1 MVIQKARANHHDGTK
16 FNTIHYE
23 TQTKQVKVLDAN
35 GAVTS
40 DIEEMLFKGKPVQ
53 SVSLTTVKDTGLY
66 QIKDCTDAP
75 VTMSAGVIYLLS
87 VESVGL
93 ISKQTF
99 FDRTTNTMYVRPIY
113 NGTAGTW
120 IALGK
125 ATKDSIDAIQTSL
138 NSLSSSVTAIDGRLK
153 TAEADINKAEADI
166 ASLNGKMTSHNHDN
180 VYLKLSGGSLT
191 GKASMANNQS
201 YAGKTT
207 GGADLNIGRVST
219 ANAVIIG
226 DTNAQTVIHT
236 SVKNALK
243 FYDGTNE
250 HSIWHTGNSGHTSGL
265 DADKLDGFHASS
277 FARVDAEPNFQ
288 KNVIVTNGND
298 IILRAPAGSMNSG
311 DLIFAEGGNGEIGRV
326 FVDDTGTLVLRSQF
340 YGDMRVRGDGV
351 ITSNYGIEFNSKNK
365 ETRVHFKANDN
376 DVGMGFYMNNNSK
389 QMGLY
394 DWQHDRYF
402 FTANRSESS
411 VEFNNQIKIQG
422 KRLHIRGD
430 APTYAEYGDIWIQV

>member
-53 SVSLTTVKDTGLY
+53 SVSLATVKDTGLY

-75 VTMSAGVIYLLS
+75 VTMSAGVVYLLS

-125 ATKDSIDAIQTSL
+125 ATKDSIDSIQTSL

-153 TAEADINKAEADI
+153 TAEADINKAETDI
-166 ASLNGKMTSHNHDN
+166 VSLNGKMISHTHDN
-180 VYLKLSGGSLT
+180 LYLKLSGGSLT
-191 GKASMANNQS
+191 GKTSMANNVS
-201 YAGKTT
+201 YAGKNAS
-207 GGADLNIGRVST
+207 GADLNIGRVDVSNQV
-219 ANAVIIG
+219 ALGDIG
-226 DTNAQTVIHT
+226 ARTVLHA
-236 SVKNALK
+236 SNGEVKV
-243 FYDGTNE
+243 YDGSNSYKVFHE
-250 HSIWHTGNSGHTSGL
+250 GNDGAGSGL
-265 DADKLDGFHASS
+265 DADKLDGLQANQ
-277 FARVDAEPNFQ
+277 FARVDIEPNFQ
-288 KNVIVTNGND
+288 QNLIMTNGKD
-298 IILRAPAGSMNSG
+298 IVLRAPAGSMNSG

-326 FVDDTGTLVLRSQF
+326 FVDNTGTLVLRSQF

-351 ITSNYGIEFNSKNK
+351 ITSEYGMEFNSKNK
-365 ETRVHFKANDN
+365 ETDLKFRANDE
-376 DVGMGFYMNNNSK
+376 DKGMGLYMNNNTR
-389 QMGLY
+389 QLGMY
-394 DWQHDRYF
+394 DWHNDKF
-402 FTANRSESS
+402 LFTTNRNEGM
-411 VEFNNQIKIQG
+411 VEFGNQIKIQG

-430 APTYAEYGDIWIQV
+430 APTYANYGDIWIQV

>member
-53 SVSLTTVKDTGLY
+53 SVSLATVKDTGLY

-75 VTMSAGVIYLLS
+75 VTMSAGVVYLLS

-125 ATKDSIDAIQTSL
+125 ATKDSIDSIQTSL

-153 TAEADINKAEADI
+153 TAEADIDKAEASI
-166 ASLNGKMTSHNHDN
+166 TSLNSQMGSHKHDN
-180 VYLKLSGGSLT
+180 LYLKLSGGSLT
-191 GKASMANNQS
+191 GKTSMANNVS
-201 YAGKTT
+201 YAGKNAS
-207 GGADLNIGRVST
+207 GADLNIGRVDASNQV
-219 ANAVIIG
+219 ALG
-226 DTNAQTVIHT
+226 DTGARTVLHA
-236 SVKNALK
+236 SNGEVKV
-243 FYDGTNE
+243 YDGSNSYKVFHE
-250 HSIWHTGNSGHTSGL
+250 GNDGAGSGL
-265 DADKLDGFHASS
+265 DADKLDGLQANQ
-277 FARVDAEPNFQ
+277 FARVDEEPNFQ
-288 KNVIVTNGND
+288 KNVIVTNGKD
-298 IILRAPAGSMNSG
+298 IVLRAPAGSMNSG

-351 ITSNYGIEFNSKNK
+351 ITSDYGIEFNSKNK
-365 ETRVHFKANDN
+365 ETRVHFKANDS
-376 DVGMGFYMNNNSK
+376 DVGMGFYMNNNSR

-402 FTANRSESS
+402 FTANRNESS
-411 VEFNNQIKIQG
+411 IEFNNQIKIQG

-430 APTYAEYGDIWIQV
+430 APSNASYGDIWIQV

>member
-53 SVSLTTVKDTGLY
+53 SVSLAIVKDTGLY

-75 VTMSAGVIYLLS
+75 MTMSAGVVYLLS

-125 ATKDSIDAIQTSL
+125 ATKDSIDSIQTSL

-166 ASLNGKMTSHNHDN
+166 VSLNGKMTSHTHDN
-180 VYLKLSGGSLT
+180 LYLKLSGGSLT
-191 GKASMANNQS
+191 GKTSMANNVS
-201 YAGKTT
+201 YAGKNAS
-207 GGADLNIGRVST
+207 GVDLNIGRVDASNQI
-219 ANAVIIG
+219 ALG
-226 DTNAQTVIHT
+226 DTGARIVLHANNGE
-236 SVKNALK
+236 VKV
-243 FYDGTNE
+243 YDGSNSYKVFHE
-250 HSIWHTGNSGHTSGL
+250 GNDGAGSGL
-265 DADKLDGFHASS
+265 DADKLDGLQANQ
-277 FARVDAEPNFQ
+277 FARVDEEPNFQ
-288 KNVIVTNGND
+288 KNVIVTNGKD
-298 IILRAPAGSMNSG
+298 IVLRAPAGSMNSG
-311 DLIFAEGGNGEIGRV
+311 DLIFAEGGNGEIGRI

-351 ITSNYGIEFNSKNK
+351 ITSEYGMEFNSKNK
-365 ETRVHFKANDN
+365 ETDLKFRANSEDK
-376 DVGMGFYMNNNSK
+376 GMGFYMNNNTR
-389 QMGLY
+389 QLGMY
-394 DWQHDRYF
+394 DWHNDKF
-402 FTANRSESS
+402 LFTTNRNEGM
-411 VEFNNQIKIQG
+411 VEFGNQIKIQG

-430 APTYAEYGDIWIQV
+430 APTYATYGDIWIQV